1 MIYRITAGGR
11 TFYSTN
17 TDLIDVDTGIYYG
30 TSNLQL
36 RQSYDY
42 DGDSFGTM
50 YIYAGSKTVVYR
62 PSYNYD
68 TEYLTITD
76 VVPMYD
82 VYQRLEAG
90 QNTDLLLL
98 LCLGVCAVCQ
108 VFRLF
113 FRH

>member
-1 MIYRITAGGR
+1 MIYQITAGGR
-11 TFYSTN
+11 TFYTTD

-36 RQSYDY
+36 RTSYDY
-42 DGDSFGTM
+42 SEDGFPTQ
-50 YIYAGSKTVVYR
+50 YIYAGSRTVVYR
-62 PSYNYD
+62 TGYGYD

-76 VVPMYD
+76 VVPLYD